1 MCKRILK
8 SVLCFFTSAF
18 LAVSPCISAYAAGE
32 EVAGAVA
39 EAMGAAGYV
48 PWKSIFASIVSALG
62 VSAEAQI
69 GLLLQGASYSQEQA
83 ALHKTPEYKA
93 AEKAANDA
101 LNAAIAAGFV
111 KVKAGTNYAV
121 TYVKDGVNYVSKELL
136 DICVKA
142 MDKAD
147 FFKNRIIG
155 SDAMAAGSY
164 ILTEE
169 AFYDPEAALNYL
181 IVRDGISSQGA
192 DLVKMA
198 YDKCMQKV
206 TSEYVV
212 TTLFVSANISA
223 YKSTVKVQMS
233 VLDKSL
239 FPTFSVEFSNEW
251 GLMRSK
257 SYFRAQKIYVD
268 LVYYASSGNLVM
280 DYYKNVSTG
289 HVYDGSTSDLEPIY
303 SGKVSTSEKSGIGL
317 FNFSAAAPLEWKVSN
332 NIPSVTVQDGEEKV
346 TLPSWQGA
354 LETIP
359 AGQAAAG
366 SAAYPLTIP
375 ELGVISGKV
384 EDLAEAVKGLT
395 QDRAQLGTIPAGL
408 QDVITNLKDVTKAV
422 EDANTKAI
430 NLDILNFLKEMLQKI
445 LDGILAIPAA
455 VIALPKSIA
464 DALKVPLDAVSAKV
478 TDVAEAV
485 KAVPKA
491 ITDFFTIDSA
501 AVGAASAALSA
512 EFKLHFALLDQ
523 LNFFKQTRSFDT
535 AVPVIKMQ
543 VPAFWDFAFPG
554 QSEIIIMDLR
564 PYADI
569 FRFARGI
576 LSAALWIAVA
586 KWLLDQ
592 LDVEFHVG

>member
-8 SVLCFFTSAF
+8 SVLCLFTSAF

-48 PWKSIFASIVSALG
+48 PWNNLLSGILTGLG
-62 VSAEAQI
+62 ISAEAQI
-69 GLLLQGASYSQEQA
+69 GVLLESASYKAEQSK
-83 ALHKTPEYKA
+83 LVNTEEFKA
-93 AEKAANDA
+93 IEKAKLFTAKTISPQTMTAGMYYITKESFADPREGFDA
-101 LNAAIAAGFV
+101 LLSRQNIRG
-111 KVKAGTNYAV
+111 
-121 TYVKDGVNYVSKELL
+121 
-136 DICVKA
+136 
-142 MDKAD
+142 
-147 FFKNRIIG
+147 
-155 SDAMAAGSY
+155 
-164 ILTEE
+164 
-169 AFYDPEAALNYL
+169 
-181 IVRDGISSQGA
+181 
-192 DLVKMA
+192 
-198 YDKCMQKV
+198 QK
-206 TSEYVV
+206 
-212 TTLFVSANISA
+212 LVSANLTFQKLISYLGA
-223 YKSTVKVQMS
+223 NEVVSSIYLEFFSDNPFIEFYA
-233 VLDKSL
+233 LDSAA
-239 FPTFSVEFSNEW
+239 FPSFPVEFS
-251 GLMRSK
+251 RSLNSSIFFNSK
-257 SYFRAQKIYVD
+257 GYRIKGKYFYSNFVFSDFETFSLNDPIRTGISYNRV
-268 LVYYASSGNLVM
+268 N
-280 DYYKNVSTG
+280 
-289 HVYDGSTSDLEPIY
+289 
-303 SGKVSTSEKSGIGL
+303 L
-317 FNFSAAAPLEWKVSN
+317 FNFSSAKPFTW
-332 NIPSVTVQDGEEKV
+332 SVTDNLPRFKTVDGYTSVE
-346 TLPSWQGA
+346 LPSWAGQP
-354 LETIP
+354 ETVP
-359 AGQAAAG
+359 AGQVAEG
-366 SAAYPLTIP
+366 QEAYPVSIP
-375 ELGVISGKV
+375 ALNGISDKV
-384 EDLAEAVKGLT
+384 EDLAKALQGLT
-395 QDRAQLGTIPAGL
+395 QAQAQAGTIPDSL
-408 QDVITNLKDVTKAV
+408 KDVITNLKDVTKAV

-464 DALKVPLDAVSAKV
+464 DALKVPLDAVSTKV

-512 EFKLHFALLDQ
+512 EFKLHFALLEQ

-543 VPAFWDFAFPG
+543 IPAFWAFAFPG